1 MARFF
6 EALGLK
12 GVIHTVASHFELT
25 AAYDRTLCFTL
36 SPANATLFNERHQ
49 RSLASAIEQVLDE
62 PVTVEVL
69 LGETSEKTPAYQRE
83 LLEQQRLS
91 AARQAL
97 ESDDCLNALLTDF
110 DGIVVPDSVRP
121 PLVEL

>member
-1 MARFF
+1 MNNAFQSQCLEEIGPDFF

-62 PVTVEVL
+62 LIQNL
-69 LGETSEKTPAYQRE
+69 LNRRRETSLMPLIKKR
-83 LLEQQRLS
+83 
-91 AARQAL
+91 
-97 ESDDCLNALLTDF
+97 
-110 DGIVVPDSVRP
+110 GICW
-121 PLVEL
+121 